1 MSGPADLERG
11 AGRTAALACAFAA
24 AALAAATWPAP
35 LAAQALNSS
44 WHTVDGGGGVSA
56 AGVYVL
62 RGSAGQPDAGPTLAA
77 GVRHVDGGFWHGAAA
92 LSSNLIF
99 ADGFASGNTT
109 AWSVAVPLGGG
120 PARGGAAA
128 AHRRAAPPEGGG
140 AAQ

>member
-11 AGRTAALACAFAA
+11 AGRTAALACAFAV
-24 AALAAATWPAP
+24 AALAAAIWPAP

-109 AWSVAVPLGGG
+109 AWSSAVPLGGEPNRG
-120 PARGGAAA
+120 RERAARAATPARAAA
-128 AHRRAAPPEGGG
+128 PGG
-140 AAQ
+140 